1 MGIFTGI
8 SNLADLPGSIV
19 RDLIGGENPLDQLLN
34 PFGDVDRLTTE
45 EVTGQDGIIGLLLE
59 LGMDP
64 LTYLGGAGVIKA
76 LPKIRKARR
85 AAKGASGMKR
95 TRALRQARGR
105 AGGIKSGL
113 TRRKKKVQKAIG
125 ESSAFGRDGDIPNWV
140 DVLDDHNLVTEE
152 MSRAMGHTLKGPKGP
167 GILSRAKGGIA
178 ARGRGL
184 KGRARHGWR
193 QTRRLPGS
201 TQAILAG
208 KVSPAWLEK
217 MFDDNP
223 ELRNIL
229 QEQSG
234 VTNEPLNMASPME
247 LLQRNLPGPEYY
259 APTDPMVNLSGP
271 DPASGSYEL
280 PYYMPRVSAPDDL
293 GY

>member
-1 MGIFTGI
+1 LGIFTGI

-45 EVTGQDGIIGLLLE
+45 EVTGVGGIPGFLLE

-64 LTYLGGAGVIKA
+64 LTYLGGAGLLKA
-76 LPKIRKARR
+76 LPKIIRARR
-85 AAKGASGMKR
+85 GAGAIKGKR
-95 TRALRQARGR
+95 LSRQLAGR
-105 AGGIKSGL
+105 AGAE
-113 TRRKKKVQKAIG
+113 TRREKKIQALKDSLA
-125 ESSAFGRDGDIPNWV
+125 
-140 DVLDDHNLVTEE
+140 DVLGQPSSSGITED
-152 MSRAMGHTLKGPKGP
+152 MLGAAGVVVPKALKKYRPDRTGV
-167 GILSRAKGGIA
+167 LSRIGKGYKS
-178 ARGRGL
+178 RGL
-184 KGRARHGWR
+184 RGAAGGAASPITRRARHLWR
-193 QTRRLPGS
+193 QSRRLPGS

-208 KVSPAWLEK
+208 KASPAWLEE

-234 VTNEPLNMASPME
+234 GTNEPLNTSTPLE
-247 LLQRNLPGPEYY
+247 ILQMNLPGPEYY
-259 APTDPMVNLSGP
+259 APTDPMENLSGP